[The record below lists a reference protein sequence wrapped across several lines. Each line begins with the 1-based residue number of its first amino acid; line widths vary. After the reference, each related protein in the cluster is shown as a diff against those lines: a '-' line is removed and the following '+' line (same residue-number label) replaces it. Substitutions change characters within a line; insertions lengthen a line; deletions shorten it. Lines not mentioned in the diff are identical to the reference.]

1 MVKYFYWIL
10 FIITAFGF
18 TMSNDKQYAKQNDII
33 DAWHKAASSAN
44 FETFFDVM
52 TDDFIYLGTAPGERW
67 NKTEFGA
74 FCKPYFDKGQAWDFK
89 PSNRIW
95 SKGNSKKIIWF
106 TEDLDTWMKGCR
118 GSGIMIK
125 QKGKWK
131 LAYYNLS
138 VLIENEKIESF
149 IQLRLK
155 EVLIIEK

>member
-1 MVKYFYWIL
+1 MVKYFYWVL
-10 FIITAFGF
+10 FISVLFEFKAQEENQF
-18 TMSNDKQYAKQNDII
+18 AVQNQII
-33 DAWHKAASSAN
+33 NNWHKSASEAN
-44 FETFFDVM
+44 FDSFFSVV
-52 TDDFIYLGTAPGERW
+52 TENFVYLGTAPGERW
-67 NKTEFGA
+67 NKTEFEA

-95 SKGNSKKIIWF
+95 SLSGSKKVIWF

-118 GSGIMIK
+118 GSGVLVK
-125 QKGKWK
+125 RKGKWK

-155 EVLIIEK
+155 ELPSTEK

>member
-10 FIITAFGF
+10 FTTIAFGF
-18 TMSNDKQYAKQNDII
+18 TAQDQNQYAHQDEII
-33 DAWHKAASSAN
+33 NAWHKSASLAE
-44 FETFFDVM
+44 FEAFFEIM
-52 TDDFIYLGTAPGERW
+52 SDDFIYLGTAPGERW
-67 NKTEFGA
+67 NKTEFAA
-74 FCKPYFDKGQAWDFK
+74 FCKPYFDKGKAWDFK

-95 SKGNSKKIIWF
+95 SESGSSKIVWF

-118 GSGIMIK
+118 GSGVMIK

-138 VLIENEKIESF
+138 VLIENEKIDSF

-155 EVLIIEK
+155 EVPTIEK